1 MKLNEAVLGAVFCA
15 LGLWMIFYSTGL
27 PKPRHLQY
35 GPGLFPTLMGA
46 GLAVCGG
53 IQVIAGLLRWRA
65 APIIERPVWL
75 GDRRLVLSLAVI
87 PAACLF
93 YYVAAESLGFFFT
106 GLTILIVMLLVGGVA
121 PVRAAVVSLIMITAT
136 TMIFASILHVPLPW
150 GVLAP
155 ISGWFIW

>member
-1 MKLNEAVLGAVFCA
+1 MKLNESVLGAAFCA
-15 LGLWMIFYSTGL
+15 LGLWTVFYSAGL
-27 PKPRHLQY
+27 PKPRHLDY
-35 GPGLFPTLMGA
+35 GPGLFPTLIGA
-46 GLAVCGG
+46 GLVICGG

-65 APIIERPVWL
+65 APIIDRPAWL
-75 GDRRLVLSLAVI
+75 GDRRLVLNLAVI

-93 YYVAAESLGFFFT
+93 YYFTAESLGFLFT
-106 GLTILIVMLLVGGVA
+106 GLMILVIMLLVGGVA
-121 PVRAAVVSLIMITAT
+121 PVRATAVSLIMITAI